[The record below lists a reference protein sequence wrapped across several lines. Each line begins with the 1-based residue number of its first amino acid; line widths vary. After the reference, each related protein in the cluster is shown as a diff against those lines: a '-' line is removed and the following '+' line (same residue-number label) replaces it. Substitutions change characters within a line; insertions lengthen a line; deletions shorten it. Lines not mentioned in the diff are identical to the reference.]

1 MLNEEQLDFE
11 QFSDGELTQ
20 IMRDEANYS
29 EQTRHLAF
37 MELAKR
43 SDQDLRDGG

>member
-1 MLNEEQLDFE
+1 MLNEEKLDFDE
-11 QFSDGELTQ
+11 FSDAELTQ
-20 IMRDEANYS
+20 IMRDEAHYS
-29 EQTRHLAF
+29 EQTRHWAF